1 MASIKTYTSISLAV
15 WLAPCRMLELIQ
27 TRKSGR
33 LVPDIS
39 ELIGQINNSVGSKS
53 LCQCVTLKIHPETCH
68 RES

>member
-1 MASIKTYTSISLAV
+1 MASIKTYTSISVAV

-53 LCQCVTLKIHPETCH
+53 LCQ
-68 RES
+68 